1 VADAAAGML
10 VAGMIGMTGG
20 DILVESIKQLSDSA
34 HDGLQQEVES
44 ILQSLQDDDVVSTV
58 SIRARQ
64 VGSAAVAEVTVEIH
78 PGLTTTATRA
88 VEERVEQHL
97 RKELRRNHQ
106 GRSVIATVHAKPD
119 LVICPLLCTQG
130 EEMDVAWINHEGSQQ
145 SNLHDTDPT
154 TNIQNHDTP
163 STSSGVETDS
173 LAARMFTKPEAFISA
188 THIEHEVRQQALMLY
203 PKINCHVTG
212 VNVHFTSPITVNVEC
227 NIWLDQ
233 SAATNAKTEE
243 LRDKSSDENTSTLG
257 EVQKYAKE
265 LQWVLENNL
274 QQVESAR
281 IYLDLNPKSVSSTA
295 ANVHLV

>member
-20 DILVESIKQLSDSA
+20 DILVESIKQLSDSS

-44 ILQSLQDDDVVSTV
+44 ILQSLHDDDVVSTV

-64 VGSAAVAEVTVEIH
+64 VGSAAVTDVTVEIH
-78 PGLTTTATRA
+78 PDLTTTATRA
-88 VEERVEQHL
+88 VEERIEQHL

-106 GRSVIATVHAKPD
+106 GRSVIATVHAKPN
-119 LVICPLLCTQG
+119 LVICPLLSKQG
-130 EEMDVAWINHEGSQQ
+130 DEVDTSWIDNEGSQRI
-145 SNLHDTDPT
+145 NAHDTDRT
-154 TNIQNHDTP
+154 TSVQSYDTP
-163 STSSGVETDS
+163 STYPGDETDS
-173 LAARMFTKPEAFISA
+173 LAVRMFTKPEAFVSA
-188 THIEHEVRQQALMLY
+188 SHIEHQVRQQALMLY

-212 VNVHFTSPITVNVEC
+212 VNVHFTSPTTVNVEC
-227 NIWLDQ
+227 NIRLDP
-233 SAATNAKTEE
+233 SAANDGNTEKLGDE
-243 LRDKSSDENTSTLG
+243 FYAENTSTLG
-257 EVQKYAKE
+257 EVQKHAKE

-281 IYLDLNPKSVSSTA
+281 IFLDLNPKSVSSTA